1 MGYELIQKTIPEQL
15 THIAHL
21 SPNKTAYYFPME
33 NVRFSFKEMKQ
44 YADQVSKSLLALG
57 LKHGDHIGIWS
68 YNCSAWVKLL
78 FGAAQIGVIVVPFNI
93 CYKHEELEALCIR
106 GDLNALFLM
115 ENPKKESSHSITNSF
130 FRNNRIKNQYPFLRY
145 VVSLEPESENP
156 YLSWNEFI
164 KMGEGVSDLVL
175 ETAIAKVTLQD
186 DYLIQ
191 YTSGTT
197 SAPKGAV
204 LYQYGVMNTAK
215 AYSHLLHLDEND
227 CTCVPLPLFH
237 CFGNILTLL
246 GGLIS
251 GSTTIYLSYF
261 SPKKTLT
268 IIQEEKCTC
277 MMGVPTMY
285 FSMLGTPDFEKYD
298 LRSLVKAGI
307 GGSVCPYELCKRIA
321 TKFHMDGLVV
331 GYGLSE
337 AASLCTLSDIDE
349 AEEQRIGSVGKALP
363 GLEVSL
369 ADNSGKENPF
379 ITEGELLI
387 RGYGVMKHYYKDEE
401 HTAYALD
408 QDGWLHS
415 GDLGRRNQNGSF
427 QVIGRIKDIIIKG
440 GENISPSSVEERL
453 LTMDNIKECQ
463 CVGVPDKKYG
473 ETICACIISKK
484 GDEIPLKE
492 IQNYLKDKIA
502 DYKIPDYV
510 LIMESFPING
520 SGKIIKAELAEIAK
534 SLLNLG

>member
-1 MGYELIQKTIPEQL
+1 
-15 THIAHL
+15 
-21 SPNKTAYYFPME
+21 
-33 NVRFSFKEMKQ
+33 
-44 YADQVSKSLLALG
+44 
-57 LKHGDHIGIWS
+57 
-68 YNCSAWVKLL
+68 
-78 FGAAQIGVIVVPFNI
+78 
-93 CYKHEELEALCIR
+93 
-106 GDLNALFLM
+106 
-115 ENPKKESSHSITNSF
+115 
-130 FRNNRIKNQYPFLRY
+130 
-145 VVSLEPESENP
+145 
-156 YLSWNEFI
+156 
-164 KMGEGVSDLVL
+164 MGEGVSNQIL
-175 ETAIAKVTLQD
+175 EKKMAKVTLQD

-204 LYQYGVMNTAK
+204 LYQYGVMNTAN
-215 AYSHLLHLDEND
+215 AYAHLLHLNEND

-261 SPKKTLT
+261 SPRQMLT
-268 IIQEEKCTC
+268 IMQEEKCTC

-285 FSMLGTPDFEKYD
+285 FSMLSTPDFEKYD
-298 LRSLVKAGI
+298 LRSFVKAGI
-307 GGSVCPYELCKRIA
+307 GGSICPYELCKRISDG
-321 TKFHMDGLVV
+321 FHINGLII

-349 AEEQRIGSVGKALP
+349 KEEQRIGSVGKALP

-369 ADNSGKENPF
+369 TDDSGKENPLA
-379 ITEGELLI
+379 TEGELLI
-387 RGYGVMKHYYKDEE
+387 RGYGVMKHYYKDAE
-401 HTAYALD
+401 HTGQALD

-415 GDLGRRNQNGSF
+415 GDLGRRNKDGTF

-440 GENISPSSVEERL
+440 GENISPSNIEERL
-453 LTMDNIKECQ
+453 LTMDNVQECQ

-473 ETICACIISKK
+473 ETVCACIISKN
-484 GDEIPLKE
+484 GDEITLNE
-492 IQNYLKDKIA
+492 IQNYLKNKIS

-510 LIMESFPING
+510 LMMESFPINS
-520 SGKIIKAELAEIAK
+520 SGKIIKADLTETAK